1 MQEKMPV
8 LFMGHGSPMNAVE
21 DNPYTA
27 EWKKIAAEI
36 PKPKAVLAVSAHWY
50 TRGTRIADTR
60 EPKMVYDMYGFPEE
74 LYRVRYPAPGSPELA
89 AEVRRLL
96 GPGVE
101 TDNGWGLDHG
111 TWSVLHRM
119 YPDASVPV
127 VQLSVDAEA
136 SPERWLQLGTELRPL
151 REQGVLILGSGN
163 VVHNLSRVE
172 WGMRGGFP
180 WAEQFDSYIREKLEH
195 RAIPDVVRY
204 ESAGECAK
212 LAFRTPDHFAPLLYV
227 VGASSEEDA
236 LEVKNASCT
245 MGALS
250 MTCYLFR

>member
-101 TDNGWGLDHG
+101 TDNSWGLDHG